1 MLSPQN
7 HFMCSQP
14 AGKNMDYIQAVG
26 SPEGSSTAI
35 NDVSNE
41 CYIYIDREAS
51 GRADKPSS
59 Q

>member
-26 SPEGSSTAI
+26 SPKGTALQLTMS
-35 NDVSNE
+35 VMSA
-41 CYIYIDREAS
+41 IYT
-51 GRADKPSS
+51 
-59 Q
+59 

>member
-26 SPEGSSTAI
+26 SPKGSSTARMMSLI
-35 NDVSNE
+35 SA
-41 CYIYIDREAS
+41 IYT
-51 GRADKPSS
+51 
-59 Q
+59 